1 MWEKYVVARL
11 KKQMF
16 DTEHVN
22 GFVSK
27 PWCAGWERKSAEYAL
42 DGLNTDLDIVS
53 TDCRAKVKKIKLVHL
68 VFLFLSSPVLCHTLW
83 CQRCRWLS
91 RRPPWTQSPPLA
103 PDWTCLM
110 SLGLPLDHQ
119 SKWQGW
125 AVNQHTCLSPNI
137 PRATSCLSKHT
148 GRCWLFTV
156 SHNMYCH
163 VHRKCVAPNLNSVLV
178 FFLHVQ
184 WKFFPSKSCVCVLC
198 HGRYKDN
205 PFTTGDSF
213 GSRWDSDSGSASFSS
228 SWALEKEEPKE
239 TEVTISSIQPIGERF
254 VKTTDIQTYIEF
266 CILLAW
272 HFYIKYQ
279 QCRIVTDFK
288 WMVERFVWRVSGC
301 PAEGN
306 RKLLCPSQSPARH
319 GRSLLMLK
327 RSRLTC
333 SLGVRAMLRYR
344 HSSHIPVHLFK

>member
-184 WKFFPSKSCVCVLC
+184 WKFFPLKVLRVCVVPWQVQGQPL
-198 HGRYKDN
+198 HYRRQLWLTVGFWFRLRLLLLLL
-205 PFTTGDSF
+205 
-213 GSRWDSDSGSASFSS
+213 GSREGGAQRDWSDH
-228 SWALEKEEPKE
+228 LK
-239 TEVTISSIQPIGERF
+239 
-254 VKTTDIQTYIEF
+254 
-266 CILLAW
+266 
-272 HFYIKYQ
+272 H
-279 QCRIVTDFK
+279 
-288 WMVERFVWRVSGC
+288 
-301 PAEGN
+301 PAN
-306 RKLLCPSQSPARH
+306 RGKVC
-319 GRSLLMLK
+319 
-327 RSRLTC
+327 
-333 SLGVRAMLRYR
+333 
-344 HSSHIPVHLFK
+344 